1 VEWYGVDSGG
11 PKWPIGSAKL
21 TGEREAAHNTV
32 TKRKSVR
39 WLVLR
44 NVEIMGM
51 SMLNGRG

>member
-1 VEWYGVDSGG
+1 MEWYGVDSGG